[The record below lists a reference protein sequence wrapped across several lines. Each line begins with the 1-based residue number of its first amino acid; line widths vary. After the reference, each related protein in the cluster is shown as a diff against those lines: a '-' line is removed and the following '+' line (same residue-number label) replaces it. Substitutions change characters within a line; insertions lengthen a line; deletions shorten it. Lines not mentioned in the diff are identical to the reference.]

1 MFVLRSVL
9 SRGKLSREDI
19 VGAVALAALV
29 VAAAYHAYQFR
40 TVGSDD
46 SYITFRHADNLRSL
60 RGMSYNADERVEA
73 TSSFLFAVLL
83 AIVMLFGGTPEVW
96 SRILGGACFC
106 GLVVVTY
113 LFARRLISGA
123 GSVLL
128 ALGAAGLVAASTHL
142 AYWGA
147 SGMETLLFALLVM
160 IASYLQTFQKP
171 SWPYV
176 AGLGALA
183 RPEGLALAGVF
194 LLVDWAHDVVKRR
207 WRVATRIALRSVGKF
222 LAVYGPVLAFRLLY
236 FGELMPNSVIAKSG
250 FLEAHKTLSFGD
262 WWHFLGNNPGT
273 SIFLQYVGQWSVGSA
288 LALVALL
295 LWHDRFAT
303 TFRLVATI
311 VLGFLIC
318 VWDEGDWMGW
328 YRLLVPSTAPFAVL
342 VVLGLRTLLFQV
354 SQRRWGGHLV
364 SHAIALAAM
373 FWLYDK
379 VHVLRRYVN
388 PDAGNNYMQTI
399 AMGLRDV
406 RRPDDTVAADMI
418 GVLGFYSRMH
428 VIDMMGLCTKHIARY
443 GTRFGSFG
451 KVDDDY
457 VARQKPTFYM
467 FHSLDALRLYYG
479 SVSDFA
485 PQRSDYVV
493 VVTPY
498 AKRAHDP
505 NERVLV
511 VRKDR
516 PDLDQVRRVFDA
528 TFMELD
534 EYIRSW

>member
-113 LFARRLISGA
+113 LFPRRLISGA

-183 RPEGLALAGVF
+183 RH
-194 LLVDWAHDVVKRR
+194 WRR
-207 WRVATRIALRSVGKF
+207 
-222 LAVYGPVLAFRLLY
+222 
-236 FGELMPNSVIAKSG
+236 
-250 FLEAHKTLSFGD
+250 
-262 WWHFLGNNPGT
+262 
-273 SIFLQYVGQWSVGSA
+273 
-288 LALVALL
+288 
-295 LWHDRFAT
+295 
-303 TFRLVATI
+303 
-311 VLGFLIC
+311 
-318 VWDEGDWMGW
+318 
-328 YRLLVPSTAPFAVL
+328 
-342 VVLGLRTLLFQV
+342 
-354 SQRRWGGHLV
+354 
-364 SHAIALAAM
+364 
-373 FWLYDK
+373 
-379 VHVLRRYVN
+379 
-388 PDAGNNYMQTI
+388 
-399 AMGLRDV
+399 
-406 RRPDDTVAADMI
+406 
-418 GVLGFYSRMH
+418 
-428 VIDMMGLCTKHIARY
+428 
-443 GTRFGSFG
+443 
-451 KVDDDY
+451 
-457 VARQKPTFYM
+457 
-467 FHSLDALRLYYG
+467 
-479 SVSDFA
+479 
-485 PQRSDYVV
+485 
-493 VVTPY
+493 
-498 AKRAHDP
+498 
-505 NERVLV
+505 
-511 VRKDR
+511 
-516 PDLDQVRRVFDA
+516 
-528 TFMELD
+528 
-534 EYIRSW
+534 